1 MATDQACFSTPTR
14 NNINSIPGT
23 PNKRDRSC
31 LEIDINVTPSK
42 APRLMQPVAK
52 SKLEALRM
60 RSLISRAGHDHEEMS
75 PTDSD
80 LSSYS
85 DTGSISPLS
94 DASSLPS
101 SSPEMGY
108 LDVFHTKSVLTK
120 ETIELNRIL
129 AATMRHEP
137 CHRQKSPP
145 RPILT
150 SNSKTL
156 NLLVSSSRGSL
167 EDATI
172 YATEINAITAS
183 SDGSKIPMVKNVCER
198 VTIPVN
204 PSIKRKHKLLKEA
217 LLGGDYNVNEAESE
231 IPDAALIEGFEFKSA
246 HARSGT
252 KKQLKK
258 IRWADELIV

>member
-1 MATDQACFSTPTR
+1 
-14 NNINSIPGT
+14 
-23 PNKRDRSC
+23 
-31 LEIDINVTPSK
+31 
-42 APRLMQPVAK
+42 
-52 SKLEALRM
+52 
-60 RSLISRAGHDHEEMS
+60 MS
-75 PTDSD
+75 PAKIPATA
-80 LSSYS
+80 
-85 DTGSISPLS
+85 DTYVEFQDFEPTG
-94 DASSLPS
+94 
-101 SSPEMGY
+101 
-108 LDVFHTKSVLTK
+108 
-120 ETIELNRIL
+120 ELFAR
-129 AATMRHEP
+129 
-137 CHRQKSPP
+137 
-145 RPILT
+145 
-150 SNSKTL
+150 
-156 NLLVSSSRGSL
+156 SL